1 MVYIY
6 NMVIYNIYIYI
17 YIYIYMVHIPY
28 SVLTAW
34 YMVFTACVV
43 LFLSFVAKETF
54 QEALTVINRDA
65 CKMKTS
71 PFFVCK

>member
-1 MVYIY
+1 
-6 NMVIYNIYIYI
+6 
-17 YIYIYMVHIPY
+17 
-28 SVLTAW
+28 
-34 YMVFTACVV
+34 MVFTACVV